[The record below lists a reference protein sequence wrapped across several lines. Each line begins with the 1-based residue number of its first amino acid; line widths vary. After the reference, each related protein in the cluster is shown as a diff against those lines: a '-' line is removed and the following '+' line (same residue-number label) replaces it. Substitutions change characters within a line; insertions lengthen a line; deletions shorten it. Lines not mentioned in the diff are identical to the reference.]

1 MHCVIEIYIYFFLPV
16 TMTCESKDSCVHII
30 DMRIPPIIQSFR
42 LYVCLFIVS
51 LFVGGDSW

>member
-1 MHCVIEIYIYFFLPV
+1 MHCVIGIFFLRV
-16 TMTCESKDSCVHII
+16 IMTCESKDSCVHII
-30 DMRIPPIIQSFR
+30 DMRIPPIIQRFR